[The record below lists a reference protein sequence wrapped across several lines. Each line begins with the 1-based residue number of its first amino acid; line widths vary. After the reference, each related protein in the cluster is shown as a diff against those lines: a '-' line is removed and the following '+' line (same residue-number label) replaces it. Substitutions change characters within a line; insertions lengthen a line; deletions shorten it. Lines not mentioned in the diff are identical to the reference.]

1 VLADDGDEAPNAGD
15 EWKGA
20 PTPNTPAEQM
30 WREQVQRERNVL
42 EDLLKDVTDNQRY
55 YARRVI
61 PHWMRHWSYR

>member
-1 VLADDGDEAPNAGD
+1 
-15 EWKGA
+15 
-20 PTPNTPAEQM
+20 
-30 WREQVQRERNVL
+30 VL